1 MMERL
6 TTPAAATSTGLPV
19 YSGPLKKLINKL
31 AEYEDAEEAGLLVR
45 LPCKVGD
52 TLYRIYT
59 TYEELETGVDE
70 LTYAPRVEAV
80 VVEDICLSRS
90 ARYITVL
97 TERLGWHIRY
107 ALSDVR
113 KYLFSTAEEAERAL
127 KAADRHE

>member
-1 MMERL
+1 MMNRF
-6 TTPAAATSTGLPV
+6 TCKTSLGYEIDPRTNVFAIYNALGQ
-19 YSGPLKKLINKL
+19 
-31 AEYEDAEEAGLLVR
+31 YEDAEEAGLLVR

-113 KYLFSTAEEAERAL
+113 KYLFSTAEEAEQAL
-127 KAADRHE
+127 KETQE

>member
-1 MMERL
+1 MMERF
-6 TTPAAATSTGLPV
+6 TCKTSLGYEVDPRTNVFAIYNALGQ
-19 YSGPLKKLINKL
+19 
-31 AEYEDAEEAGLLVR
+31 YEDAEEAGLLVR

-127 KAADRHE
+127 KAEDRHE

>member
-1 MMERL
+1 MMNRF
-6 TTPAAATSTGLPV
+6 TRKTSLGYEADPRTNVFAIYNALGQ
-19 YSGPLKKLINKL
+19 
-31 AEYEDAEEAGLLVR
+31 YEDAEEAGLLVR

-113 KYLFSTAEEAERAL
+113 KYLFSTAEEAEQAL
-127 KAADRHE
+127 KETQE

>member
-1 MMERL
+1 MMNRF
-6 TTPAAATSTGLPV
+6 TRKTSLGYEADPHTNVFAIYNALGQ
-19 YSGPLKKLINKL
+19 
-31 AEYEDAEEAGLLVR
+31 YEDAEEAGLLVR

-113 KYLFSTAEEAERAL
+113 KYLFSTAEEAEQAL
-127 KAADRHE
+127 KETQE